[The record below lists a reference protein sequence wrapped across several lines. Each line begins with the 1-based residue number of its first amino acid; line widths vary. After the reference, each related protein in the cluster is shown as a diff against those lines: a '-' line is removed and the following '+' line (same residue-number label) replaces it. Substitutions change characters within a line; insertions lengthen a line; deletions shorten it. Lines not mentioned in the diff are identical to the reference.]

1 MSLGPLEKEGK
12 LPFGLHIIEDTPA
25 SEEAV
30 FNMDCMQYS

>member
-12 LPFGLHIIEDTPA
+12 LPFGLHIIEDNA